1 MGFAMRTAT
10 AIGLE
15 LHREPEPA
23 TPGLLDGFRFTVC
36 ATTDEVARALAVR
49 RRVYVGGA
57 HYDIPIPDAYDAR
70 SWLLAAEDTTIGRI
84 VGTMRVTPRFGGSFE
99 SEEYFT
105 LPEELRSAGAVEL
118 SRFAILP
125 QYRKSATFIPTVSLG
140 LFMLVRSWLARI
152 GARVMVICA
161 RPEKTWTYEWL
172 RFERTGLTAPYGKLG
187 NAPHEL
193 LACDFR
199 RWCDGRGEVAFH
211 DHPFRDFFA
220 GEHPEVIVP
229 AEMPRLNLAAGLDPS
244 ALESTLADERG
255 GHGVVAVA

>member
-1 MGFAMRTAT
+1 MRTGT

-15 LHREPEPA
+15 LQDDSQPA
-23 TPGLLDGFRFTVC
+23 APGLLDGFRFTVC

-49 RRVYVGGA
+49 RRVYVGAAG
-57 HYDIPIPDAYDAR
+57 YDVPIPDAYDAR
-70 SWLLAAEDTTIGRI
+70 SWLLAAEDTTSGRI
-84 VGTMRVTPRFGGSFE
+84 VGTMRVTPRFAGTFE
-99 SEEYFT
+99 SDEYFT
-105 LPEELRSAGAVEL
+105 LPDHLRCGDAVEL

-125 QYRKSATFIPTVSLG
+125 EYRKSATFIPTVSLG
-140 LFMLVRSWLARI
+140 LFMLVRSWLARV

-199 RWCDGRGEVAFH
+199 RWCDARGDVAFR

-220 GEHPEVIVP
+220 GEHPEVVLP
-229 AEMPRLNLAAGLDPS
+229 TEMPRLNLAADLDPG
-244 ALESTLADERG
+244 ALA
-255 GHGVVAVA
+255 AVA